1 MEENLGNYGRG
12 GAVREVKAEIPI
24 NKAGCFPAFNQK
36 TCAFF
41 FNSHFHPLSPPQP
54 DFLPCEYQPS
64 QRSNSNLSLSLSL
77 NISSVSRLKWR
88 PRTRTR
94 TAPPSPCPL
103 SQSSP
108 SYSCG
113 INRRTEP
120 FSASLCDLVSSFD
133 ILNHNDPIRLGL
145 STQPPLKPPSTFVPC
160 F

>member
-1 MEENLGNYGRG
+1 MEEG
-12 GAVREVKAEIPI
+12 GQFGKSRRRFRLIKQAA
-24 NKAGCFPAFNQK
+24 FPHSTKKRAL
-36 TCAFF
+36 FF